1 MYDDYICHH
10 GIKGMKW
17 GIRRT
22 PEQLG
27 HAVSKAKKK
36 VKGAVEKISPKK
48 KKPAAAASEKKTD
61 ANEVDVETRKKQVL
75 ESRSA
80 KQLYDNASLF
90 TTQELQ
96 AAYTRLTL
104 ERNIKNLEP
113 KTVSKG
119 QQYLDKYVKTANNLG
134 AFLQSTNKVLSQ
146 ANVMMK
152 VLNSLS
158 GGSDKKNSDDKNSSG
173 SSDKKTSDDKK
184 NSKSSSET
192 KKNQSANKGST
203 SKRDR
208 DDEPTYEVPNDNGS
222 DRNRKDTRSTVTD
235 VVLDI
240 AKTRRSGGTVEFDR
254 GMDYVADI
262 LSSLPE
268 GTTVK
273 GLLDDGNNR
282 RRR

>member
-61 ANEVDVETRKKQVL
+61 ANEVDVETRKKQIL

-80 KQLYDNASLF
+80 KQLYDNANLF

-96 AAYTRLTL
+96 SAYNRLTL
-104 ERNIKNLEP
+104 ERNIKSLEP

-119 QQYLDKYVKTANNLG
+119 QRYLDKYVKTANNLG

-146 ANVMMK
+146 ANAMMK
-152 VLNSLS
+152 ILNSLS
-158 GGSDKKNSDDKNSSG
+158 GGSGKKTSDNKSSSG
-173 SSDKKTSDDKK
+173 SSDKE
-184 NSKSSSET
+184 NPKSSSGT
-192 KKNQSANKGST
+192 KKNQSANKGNT

-222 DRNRKDTRSTVTD
+222 DRNRKDTRSSVTD

-240 AKTRRSGGTVEFDR
+240 AKTRRSGGTVDFDR

>member
-48 KKPAAAASEKKTD
+48 NKPAAAASEKKTD
-61 ANEVDVETRKKQVL
+61 ANEVDVETRKKQIL

-80 KQLYDNASLF
+80 KQLYDNANLF

-96 AAYTRLTL
+96 AAYNRLTL
-104 ERNIKNLEP
+104 ERNIKSLEP

-119 QQYLDKYVKTANNLG
+119 QRYLDKYVKTANNLG

-146 ANVMMK
+146 ANAMMK
-152 VLNSLS
+152 ILNSLS
-158 GGSDKKNSDDKNSSG
+158 GNSGKKTPDDKSSSG
-173 SSDKKTSDDKK
+173 SSDKE

-240 AKTRRSGGTVEFDR
+240 AKTRRSGGTVDFDR

>member
-61 ANEVDVETRKKQVL
+61 VNEVDVETRKKQIL

-80 KQLYDNASLF
+80 KQLYDNANLF

-104 ERNIKNLEP
+104 VRNIKSLEP

-119 QQYLDKYVKTANNLG
+119 QRYLDKYVKTANNLG
-134 AFLQSTNKVLSQ
+134 TFLQSTNKVLSQ
-146 ANVMMK
+146 ANAMMK
-152 VLNSLS
+152 ILNSLS
-158 GGSDKKNSDDKNSSG
+158 GGSGKKTSDDKSSSG
-173 SSDKKTSDDKK
+173 SSDKK
-184 NSKSSSET
+184 NPKSSSGT

-240 AKTRRSGGTVEFDR
+240 AKTRQSGGTVDFDR

>member
-27 HAVSKAKKK
+27 HAISKAKKK

-61 ANEVDVETRKKQVL
+61 ANEVDAETRKKQIL

-80 KQLYDNASLF
+80 KQLYDNANLF

-146 ANVMMK
+146 ANAMMK
-152 VLNSLS
+152 ILNSLS
-158 GGSDKKNSDDKNSSG
+158 GNSGKKTSDDKSSSG
-173 SSDKKTSDDKK
+173 SSDKEKT
-184 NSKSSSET
+184 KSSSET

-208 DDEPTYEVPNDNGS
+208 DEEPTYEVPNDYGS

-240 AKTRRSGGTVEFDR
+240 ANTRRKGGTVDFDR

>member
-1 MYDDYICHH
+1 MYDDYIYHY
-10 GIKGMKW
+10 GIKGQKW

-27 HAVSKAKKK
+27 HVVGKAKKK
-36 VKGAVEKISPKK
+36 VKSAVEKISPKK
-48 KKPAAAASEKKTD
+48 KKPAAASSEKKTD
-61 ANEVDVETRKKQVL
+61 TNESDVETRKKQIL

-80 KQLYDNASLF
+80 KQLYDNANLF

-119 QQYLDKYVKTANNLG
+119 QQYLDKYVKTANNVG

-146 ANVMMK
+146 ANAMMK
-152 VLNSLS
+152 ILNNLS
-158 GGSDKKNSDDKNSSG
+158 GGSNT
-173 SSDKKTSDDKK
+173 KTSEGGNND
-184 NSKSSSET
+184 NSNKSSNKDSSET
-192 KKNQSANKGST
+192 KKNDSGSKKKPF
-203 SKRDR
+203 SRNR
-208 DDEPTYEVPNDNGS
+208 DDEPTYEVPND
-222 DRNRKDTRSTVTD
+222 DTRRDRKDTRSAVTD

-240 AKTRRSGGTVEFDR
+240 TKTRRSGGTVDFDR

-262 LSSLPE
+262 LHSLPE

>member
-1 MYDDYICHH
+1 MYDDYIFHY

-61 ANEVDVETRKKQVL
+61 ANEVDVETRKKQIL

-80 KQLYDNASLF
+80 KQLYDNANLF

-96 AAYTRLTL
+96 AAYNRLTL
-104 ERNIKNLEP
+104 ERNIKSLEP
-113 KTVSKG
+113 KTISKG

-146 ANVMMK
+146 ANAMMK
-152 VLNSLS
+152 ILNSLS
-158 GGSDKKNSDDKNSSG
+158 GNSGKKTSDDKSSSG
-173 SSDKKTSDDKK
+173 SSDKEK
-184 NSKSSSET
+184 SKSSSET

-222 DRNRKDTRSTVTD
+222 YRNRKDTRSTVTD

-240 AKTRRSGGTVEFDR
+240 AKTRQSGGTVDFDR

>member
-1 MYDDYICHH
+1 MYDDYIYHY
-10 GIKGMKW
+10 GIKGQKW

-27 HAVSKAKKK
+27 HVVGKAKKK
-36 VKGAVEKISPKK
+36 IKSAVEKVSPKK
-48 KKPAAAASEKKTD
+48 KASGKSSESKTED
-61 ANEVDVETRKKQVL
+61 NQVDTETRKKQIL

-80 KQLYDNASLF
+80 KQLYDNANLF

-96 AAYTRLTL
+96 AAYSRLAL

-119 QQYLDKYVKTANNLG
+119 QRYLDKYVKTANNVG

-146 ANVMMK
+146 ANAMMK
-152 VLNSLS
+152 ILNSLS
-158 GGSDKKNSDDKNSSG
+158 GGSN
-173 SSDKKTSDDKK
+173 KKTSEGDNND
-184 NSKSSSET
+184 NSSKSSNKDSSGT
-192 KKNQSANKGST
+192 KKNDSGSKKKPF
-203 SKRDR
+203 SRNR
-208 DDEPTYEVPNDNGS
+208 DDEPTYEVPNDDTS
-222 DRNRKDTRSTVTD
+222 RDRKDTRSAVTD

-240 AKTRRSGGTVEFDR
+240 ANTRRSGGTVDFDR

-262 LSSLPE
+262 LGSLPE

>member
-48 KKPAAAASEKKTD
+48 KKPAVAASEKKTD
-61 ANEVDVETRKKQVL
+61 ANEVDAETRKKQIL

-80 KQLYDNASLF
+80 KQLYDNANLF

-96 AAYTRLTL
+96 SAYNRLTL
-104 ERNIKNLEP
+104 ERNIKNLEL

-119 QQYLDKYVKTANNLG
+119 QRYLDKYVKTANNLG

-146 ANVMMK
+146 TNAMMK
-152 VLNSLS
+152 ILNSLS
-158 GGSDKKNSDDKNSSG
+158 GNSG
-173 SSDKKTSDDKK
+173 KKTSDDKSSSGSSNK
-184 NSKSSSET
+184 ENPKSSSGT
-192 KKNQSANKGST
+192 KKNQSANKGNT

-240 AKTRRSGGTVEFDR
+240 ANTRRKGGTVDFDR